1 MITDTSTP
9 RLFVPL
15 ANEPFRWFADG
26 QKRWELRRYGRQYTE
41 RNVWVGRR
49 VELRRG
55 YSTDESLRGV
65 IVETMRS
72 ASIRELFG
80 RVDYKTILPTAES
93 EAEAIEIANKILGIP
108 VGSQAP
114 VFAFRV
120 EIEA

>member
-1 MITDTSTP
+1 MVTNTSTP

-15 ANEPFRWFADG
+15 ASEPFRWFADG

-72 ASIRELFG
+72 ASIRELFAK
-80 RVDYKTILPTAES
+80 VDYKTIVPTADS

-108 VGSQAP
+108 DGSQGP

-120 EIEA
+120 EIET